1 MPSPSTTLGRVSNAS
16 YRLSE
21 SIRPTRYRLSLA
33 PDIAAAT
40 FTGTVEID
48 VQLAEATSEIRLNA
62 VDLEISSAVVQTPG
76 GQLAASATFDP
87 ENEMVALDL
96 DSPVGPGQATLRIAF
111 TGILNDL
118 LAGFY
123 RSNFKDDN
131 GNTVWIA
138 TTQFESTD
146 ARRAFPC
153 FDEPAMKAV
162 FEIELIVDANHLA
175 VSNGAEVSSEMI
187 GDGRKRVRFEP
198 TMAMS
203 TYLVA
208 FVVGPLVA
216 TEPRMVGNTPLRVIH
231 RPGWEKLTT
240 FALDC
245 GAHALEFLQDFFSI
259 PYPASKLDLIA
270 IPDFAFGA
278 MENLGAVTFRESAL
292 LVDAQAS
299 SQPERE
305 RIVDVV
311 SHEIAHMWFG
321 DLVTMKWWNGIWLNE
336 AFATY
341 METLTTDHFE
351 PDWRKWN
358 SFGIFR
364 AAAQATDSLH
374 STRPIEYAVARPAD
388 CAAMFDV
395 LTYEKGGSV
404 LRMLERYLGT
414 DRMRQGISHYLDKY
428 RYSNTETT
436 DLWDALE
443 EVTGEPVRALMDTWV
458 FQGGLPVVEV
468 TVRGEEIWAR
478 QEPFSFLPQR
488 PADSAIGQS
497 WMVPL
502 AVRKLHD
509 YDNVRQLLLTG
520 PEQAIGSLSDGVP
533 VVNAH
538 GPGYYRVAYSEE
550 LLNRLLDSFSHLD
563 ELERFNLVSD
573 YWAMV
578 VAGRA
583 PFAGFLSIA
592 SAFSA
597 GAYPEV
603 AGWTTVIGG
612 LRAAATALGPGADAE
627 LTSTARR
634 LIQPMLVKLGLSP
647 EPGEP
652 ETNGVLRSRII
663 GTLGTLV
670 RDREIIEMAREAFRA
685 EMSKEGPLEP
695 SLAVAI
701 LDTVAANGDEADYAF
716 VLDRF
721 RHPESPIDE
730 QRFLSTLASFEI
742 PALVNRTL
750 PMTLDGIRSQDAP
763 FVIARMLANPATQA
777 LTFDYM
783 VSNFERM
790 VEIYPGST
798 IVRMLEGVTALYSPV
813 MLESAERVR
822 GFLATAQ
829 VPEAGKRVAQITER
843 YEANLALAKRL
854 TADLA

>member
-1 MPSPSTTLGRVSNAS
+1 MPVPSTTVGRVSNAS

-21 SIRPTRYRLSLA
+21 SIRPNRYRLSLA
-33 PDIAAAT
+33 PDIEAAKFA
-40 FTGTVEID
+40 GTVEID
-48 VQLAEATSEIRLNA
+48 VDLDHPTSEIRLNA
-62 VDLEISSAVVQTPG
+62 VDLEISAAHVMTGG
-76 GQLAASATFDP
+76 GQLAATVSLDP
-87 ENEMVALDL
+87 ENEMVALSL
-96 DSPVGPGQATLRIAF
+96 DSPVGPGQATLKLAF
-111 TGILNDL
+111 TGVLNDL

-123 RSNFKDDN
+123 RSSYKDDG

-162 FEIELIVDANHLA
+162 FEVELTVDAGHLA
-175 VSNGAEVSSEMI
+175 ISNGAEVSSEI
-187 GDGRKRVRFEP
+187 LGDGRKRVCFEP

-203 TYLVA
+203 SYLVA
-208 FVVGPLVA
+208 FIVGPLVA
-216 TEPRMVGNTPLRVIH
+216 TEPRMVGGTPLRVVH

-240 FALDC
+240 FALDA

-351 PDWRKWN
+351 PAWRKWN
-358 SFGIFR
+358 SFGIYR
-364 AAAQATDSLH
+364 AAAQAKDSLH
-374 STRPIEYAVARPAD
+374 STRPIEYPVAKPAD

-414 DRMRQGISHYLDKY
+414 DRMRQGISHYLN
-428 RYSNTETT
+428 RYSYSNAETT

-443 EVTGEPVRALMDTWV
+443 EVTGEPVRAIMDSWV

-468 TVRGEEIWAR
+468 SVRGNEIWAR
-478 QEPFSFLPQR
+478 QAPFSFLHER
-488 PADSAIGQS
+488 PEDSAIGES

-502 AVRKLHD
+502 SVRKLND
-509 YDNVRQLLLTG
+509 YDDVRQVLLTG
-520 PEQAIGSLSDGVP
+520 EEQSIGYLSEGVP

-538 GPGYYRVAYSEE
+538 GPGYYRVAYAEE
-550 LLNRLLDSFSHLD
+550 LLTRILDSFSHLD

-573 YWAMV
+573 SWAMV

-583 PFAGFLSIA
+583 PFSSFLSIA

-603 AGWTTVIGG
+603 AGWTTILGG
-612 LRAAATALGPGADAE
+612 LRAAATALGTGPDSQLVA
-627 LTSTARR
+627 TAKR
-634 LIQPMLVKLGLSP
+634 LIEPILAKLGAAP
-647 EPGEP
+647 VVGEP
-652 ETNGVLRSRII
+652 ETHGVLRARI
-663 GTLGTLV
+663 LDAMGTLV
-670 RDREIIEMAREAFRA
+670 RDREVIEMAREAFRA

-701 LDTVAANGDEADYAF
+701 LDTVAVNGDEADYAF

-730 QRFLSTLASFEI
+730 QRFRSTLASFEV
-742 PALVNRTL
+742 PALVTRTL
-750 PMTLDGIRSQDAP
+750 AMTLDGIRSQDAP
-763 FVIARMLANPATQA
+763 FVIARMLGDAATQA
-777 LTFDYM
+777 LTFDFM

-790 VEIYPGST
+790 VEIYPEST
-798 IVRMLEGVTALYSPV
+798 IVHMLEGVSALYSPE
-813 MLESAERVR
+813 MRDSAERVR

-829 VPEAGKRVAQITER
+829 VPEAGKRVAQIAER
-843 YEANLALAKRL
+843 YEANLALARRL
-854 TADLA
+854 TEELA

>member
-1 MPSPSTTLGRVSNAS
+1 MSNAS
-16 YRLSE
+16 YRLTE
-21 SIRPTRYRLSLA
+21 SIRPNRYRLSLA
-33 PDIAAAT
+33 PDIEAAK

-48 VQLAEATSEIRLNA
+48 VELDNPTNQIRLNA
-62 VDLEISSAVVQTPG
+62 VDLEISSALVLIGG
-76 GQLAASATFDP
+76 GQLAAEVSYDP
-87 ENEMVALDL
+87 DNEMAALSF
-96 DSPVGPGQATLRIAF
+96 DSPIGPGNATLKLAF

-118 LAGFY
+118 LVGFY
-123 RSNFKDDN
+123 RSSYKDDS
-131 GNTVWIA
+131 GTTVWIA

-162 FEIELIVDANHLA
+162 FEVELVVDAGHLA
-175 VSNGAEVSSEMI
+175 VSNGAEVSSEML
-187 GDGRKRVRFEP
+187 GDGRKKVRFEP

-216 TEPRMVGNTPLRVIH
+216 TEPRMVGATPLRVIH
-231 RPGWEKLTT
+231 RPGWEMLTT
-240 FALDC
+240 FALDA
-245 GAHALEFLQDFFSI
+245 GAHALEFLQDFFAI

-292 LVDAQAS
+292 LIDAQAS

-305 RIVDVV
+305 RIVDIV

-351 PDWRKWN
+351 PAWRKWN
-358 SFGIFR
+358 SFGIYR

-374 STRPIEYAVARPAD
+374 STRPIEYPVDRPAD
-388 CAAMFDV
+388 CAAMFDI

-414 DRMRQGISHYLDKY
+414 DRMRQGISHYLNRY
-428 RYSNTETT
+428 RYSNAETT

-443 EVTGEPVRALMDTWV
+443 EVTGEPVRAMMDSWV

-468 TVRGEEIWAR
+468 SLRGEEIWAR
-478 QEPFSFLPQR
+478 QEPFSFLTER
-488 PADSAIGQS
+488 TEDSAIGDS

-502 AVRKLHD
+502 SVRKLED
-509 YDNVRQLLLTG
+509 YDDVRQVLLTA
-520 PEQAIGSLSDGVP
+520 PEQPIGSLSEGAP

-538 GPGYYRVAYSEE
+538 GPGYYRVAYADE
-550 LLNRLLDSFSHLD
+550 LLGRILGSFSRLD
-563 ELERFNLVSD
+563 ELERFNLISD
-573 YWAMV
+573 SWAMV

-583 PFAGFLSIA
+583 PYSSFLSIA

-597 GAYPEV
+597 GAYTEV

-612 LRAAATALGPGADAE
+612 LRAAATALGPDGNAGLIA
-627 LTSTARR
+627 TARR
-634 LIQPMLVKLGLSP
+634 LIEPMLSKLGTAP
-647 EPGEP
+647 EAGEP
-652 ETNGVLRSRII
+652 ETHGVLRSRIVDAM
-663 GTLGTLV
+663 GTLV
-670 RDREIIEMAREAFRA
+670 RDREIVEMAREAFRA

-701 LDTVAANGDEADYAF
+701 LDTVAVNGDEADYAF

-730 QRFLSTLASFEI
+730 QRFLSTLASFEV
-742 PALVNRTL
+742 PALVSRTL
-750 PMTLDGIRSQDAP
+750 AMTLDGIRSQDAP
-763 FVIARMLANPATQA
+763 FVIARMLGHSATQSRA
-777 LTFDYM
+777 FDFT
-783 VSNFERM
+783 VANFERM
-790 VEIYPGST
+790 VEVYPGST
-798 IVRMLEGVTALYSPV
+798 IVRMLEGMSALYSPE
-813 MLESAERVR
+813 MRDSSERVR
-822 GFLATAQ
+822 GFLSTAQ
-829 VPEAGKRVAQITER
+829 VPEAGKRVAQIVER
-843 YEANLALAKRL
+843 FEANLALARRL
-854 TADLA
+854 TEEFA

>member
-1 MPSPSTTLGRVSNAS
+1 MSNAS

-33 PDIAAAT
+33 PDIEAAK

-48 VQLAEATSEIRLNA
+48 IELAEAASEIRLNA
-62 VDLEISSAVVQTPG
+62 LDLEIASAVVQTSG
-76 GQLAASATFDP
+76 GQLPASATLDP

-96 DSPVGPGQATLRIAF
+96 DSPVGPGPATLRIAF
-111 TGILNDL
+111 TGVLNDL

-123 RSNFKDDN
+123 RSSFKDDN

-153 FDEPAMKAV
+153 FDEPAIKAV
-162 FEIELIVDANHLA
+162 FEVELIVDANHLA
-175 VSNGAEVSSEMI
+175 ISNGAEVSSEML

-216 TEPRMVGNTPLRVIH
+216 TEPRMVGGTPLRVVH

-292 LVDAQAS
+292 LVDAHAS

-351 PDWRKWN
+351 PAWRKWN

-374 STRPIEYAVARPAD
+374 STRPIEYAVAKPAD

-428 RYSNTETT
+428 RYSNAETT

-443 EVTGEPVRALMDTWV
+443 EVTGEPVRAMMDTWV
-458 FQGGLPVVEV
+458 FQGGLPVIEV
-468 TVRGEEIWAR
+468 SIRGEEVWAR
-478 QEPFSFLPQR
+478 QAPFSFLPER
-488 PADSAIGQS
+488 PEDSAIGER

-502 AVRKLHD
+502 AVRRLHD
-509 YDNVRQLLLTG
+509 YDDVRQVLLSG
-520 PEQAIGSLSDGVP
+520 SEQAIGSLSDGVP

-538 GPGYYRVAYSEE
+538 GPGYYRVSYSHE
-550 LLNRLLDSFSHLD
+550 LLARILDSFSHLD

-573 YWAMV
+573 SWAMV

-583 PFAGFLSIA
+583 PFSSFLAIA
-592 SAFSA
+592 SAYSA

-603 AGWTTVIGG
+603 AGWTTIIGG
-612 LRAAATALGPGADAE
+612 LRAAATALGSEANGE
-627 LTSTARR
+627 LISTARR
-634 LIQPMLVKLGLSP
+634 LLEPMLAKLGTSP
-647 EPGEP
+647 ETGEP
-652 ETNGVLRSRII
+652 ETYGVLRSHIVDAM
-663 GTLGTLV
+663 GTLV
-670 RDREIIEMAREAFRA
+670 RDRDIIEMAREAFRA

-695 SLAVAI
+695 SLAAAI

-742 PALVNRTL
+742 PALVSRTL
-750 PMTLDGIRSQDAP
+750 AMTLDGIRSQDAP
-763 FVIARMLANPATQA
+763 FVISRMLGDAGTQA

-783 VSNFERM
+783 VANFERM
-790 VEIYPGST
+790 VEVYPGST
-798 IVRMLEGVTALYSPV
+798 IVRMLSGVSALYSPA
-813 MLESAERVR
+813 MRESTERVR

-843 YEANLALAKRL
+843 YEANLSLAKRL
-854 TADLA
+854 TEELA